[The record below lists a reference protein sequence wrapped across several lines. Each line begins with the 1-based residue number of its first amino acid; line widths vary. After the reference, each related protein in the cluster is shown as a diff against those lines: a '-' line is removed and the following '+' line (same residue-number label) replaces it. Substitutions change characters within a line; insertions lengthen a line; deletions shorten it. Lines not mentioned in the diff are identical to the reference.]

1 MFSIARRR
9 FAIMRA
15 LGRLLT
21 TVCIAPSV
29 SALGVAESEIGV
41 VQPSD
46 MAFCKQGMMS
56 MSMFMKGFK
65 SILSKDMPPCIS
77 YFVQS
82 WVLDDA
88 GKFKGAMIY
97 SFLLGLLTQG
107 LTVFR
112 VIVTSK
118 VEKRR
123 LKKYL
128 LVSIYVLQVLM
139 GYVLMFLA
147 MTYSVELLLST
158 VVGVAFGYYLFH
170 KAEHSSSNQSARNV
184 GLREPLLVT
193 DDRPETA

>member
-1 MFSIARRR
+1 
-9 FAIMRA
+9 MRT

-21 TVCIAPSV
+21 TVCIVRSV
-29 SALGVAESEIGV
+29 STLCVAESDFGEDK
-41 VQPSD
+41 SSE
-46 MAFCKQGMMS
+46 MSFCKQGMMP

-65 SILSKDMPPCIS
+65 SVLSKDMLPCIS

-107 LTVFR
+107 LIVFR
-112 VIVTSK
+112 VIVSSK
-118 VEKRR
+118 AEQRR

-139 GYVLMFLA
+139 GYILMFLA

-170 KAEHSSSNQSARNV
+170 KAEHPESNQNAPKV
-184 GLREPLLVT
+184 GLREPLLT
-193 DDRPETA
+193 DDRSETA